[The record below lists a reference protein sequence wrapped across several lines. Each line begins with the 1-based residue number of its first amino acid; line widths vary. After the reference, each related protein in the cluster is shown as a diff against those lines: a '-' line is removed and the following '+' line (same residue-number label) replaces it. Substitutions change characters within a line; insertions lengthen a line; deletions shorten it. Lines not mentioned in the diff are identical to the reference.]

1 MPIFLVDRNGKVV
14 NIDGQTL
21 SIAAVAATARYQASV
36 QLDSSPHIQ
45 ERLRKSRAVIAR
57 KISSGASVY
66 GLSTGFGGSGELP
79 GFCTKAHLILHLAD
93 TRTDRPLLLGHAL
106 LQHQHIG
113 VLPTSTE
120 PLRVLPLQDVSS
132 TSMPEAWVR

>member
-1 MPIFLVDRNGKVV
+1 MVQAFMASRLVSVE
-14 NIDGQTL
+14 
-21 SIAAVAATARYQASV
+21 AVSYSKIYAT
-36 QLDSSPHIQ
+36 
-45 ERLRKSRAVIAR
+45 
-57 KISSGASVY
+57 VY
-66 GLSTGFGGSGELP
+66 
-79 GFCTKAHLILHLAD
+79 LILDLAD
-93 TRTDRPLLLGHAL
+93 TRTDQPLLLGHAL